1 MYVVIDVYVVVP
13 SESSGPRGSGEHP
26 HLVST
31 VEHGSEGIGG
41 LPQDS
46 TGRGIWT
53 LRPGLTWMLPWAPL
67 STSDVYLCSL
77 PGMDCA
83 HGNPMALL
91 SSVRFSSESL
101 DLKMDLGTQEC
112 TPAHI
117 EYMSWGQAIPA
128 PSSLVSKV
136 FFFFLFA
143 EDASDPWS
151 MNTVWICIHVVWG
164 SQESHQRAQALSH
177 PHYTFWDGGRPHCLI
192 VTHSSTVKSVTPR
205 SAVQE
210 SGPHIKLEPESE
222 AKKT

>member
-1 MYVVIDVYVVVP
+1 
-13 SESSGPRGSGEHP
+13 
-26 HLVST
+26 
-31 VEHGSEGIGG
+31 
-41 LPQDS
+41 
-46 TGRGIWT
+46 
-53 LRPGLTWMLPWAPL
+53 
-67 STSDVYLCSL
+67 
-77 PGMDCA
+77 MDCA

-117 EYMSWGQAIPA
+117 EDMSWGQAIPA

-164 SQESHQRAQALSH
+164 SQESHQRRLKINELRIQL
-177 PHYTFWDGGRPHCLI
+177 
-192 VTHSSTVKSVTPR
+192 K
-205 SAVQE
+205 
-210 SGPHIKLEPESE
+210 KLEKEQQKSE
-222 AKKT
+222 EYRKKEANKKIRIK

>member
-1 MYVVIDVYVVVP
+1 MLFRSLGPMLYEFDLLGGCRQRSTMYLVIDVYVVVP
-13 SESSGPRGSGEHP
+13 SESSEPRGSGEHP

-31 VEHGSEGIGG
+31 VEHGSERIGG

-67 STSDVYLCSL
+67 STSDVYLCPL

-117 EYMSWGQAIPA
+117 EDMSWGQAIPA

-136 FFFFLFA
+136 FFFFFLQK
-143 EDASDPWS
+143 
-151 MNTVWICIHVVWG
+151 M
-164 SQESHQRAQALSH
+164 HQILGA
-177 PHYTFWDGGRPHCLI
+177 
-192 VTHSSTVKSVTPR
+192 
-205 SAVQE
+205 
-210 SGPHIKLEPESE
+210 
-222 AKKT
+222 

>member
-1 MYVVIDVYVVVP
+1 MYLVIDVYVVVP

-31 VEHGSEGIGG
+31 VEHGSERIGG

-53 LRPGLTWMLPWAPL
+53 LRPGLTWMLPWVPL
-67 STSDVYLCSL
+67 STADVYLRPL

-101 DLKMDLGTQEC
+101 DLKMVLGTQEC

-117 EYMSWGQAIPA
+117 EDISWGQAIPA

-136 FFFFLFA
+136 FFFFLFP
-143 EDASDPWS
+143 EGASDPWS
-151 MNTVWICIHVVWG
+151 MNTV
-164 SQESHQRAQALSH
+164 
-177 PHYTFWDGGRPHCLI
+177 
-192 VTHSSTVKSVTPR
+192 
-205 SAVQE
+205 
-210 SGPHIKLEPESE
+210 
-222 AKKT
+222 

>member
-1 MYVVIDVYVVVP
+1 MLTVWFREVFSGQRAISLTSWGGADKGQPCAWSLMSMWSVP
-13 SESSGPRGSGEHP
+13 SEPSGPQGLGEHP
-26 HLVST
+26 HLVSA
-31 VEHGSEGIGG
+31 VEHGSERIGG

-67 STSDVYLCSL
+67 STADVYLRPL

-101 DLKMDLGTQEC
+101 DLKMVLGTQEC

-117 EYMSWGQAIPA
+117 EDISWGQAIPA

-136 FFFFLFA
+136 FFFFLFP
-143 EDASDPWS
+143 EGASDPWS
-151 MNTVWICIHVVWG
+151 MNTV
-164 SQESHQRAQALSH
+164 
-177 PHYTFWDGGRPHCLI
+177 
-192 VTHSSTVKSVTPR
+192 
-205 SAVQE
+205 
-210 SGPHIKLEPESE
+210 
-222 AKKT
+222 